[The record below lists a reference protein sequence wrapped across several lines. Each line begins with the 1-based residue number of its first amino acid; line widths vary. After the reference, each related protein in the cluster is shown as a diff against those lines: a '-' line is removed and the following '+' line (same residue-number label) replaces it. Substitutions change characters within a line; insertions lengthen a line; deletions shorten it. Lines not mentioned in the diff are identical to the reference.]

1 MKTFRIVKEWVKIGG
16 DTPDCEYVRFK
27 VEQRHHF
34 MWLFHWWK
42 APSFAPEPFRY
53 TDEAIYRVRDKY
65 PNAVIHDCYSEPK
78 VGG

>member
-1 MKTFRIVKEWVKIGG
+1 MKIFRIVKQWVKIKENE
-16 DTPDCEYVRFK
+16 CVRFK

-42 APSFAPEPFRY
+42 VPSFAPEPFKGPSQAV
-53 TDEAIYRVRDKY
+53 ECVRDKY

>member
-1 MKTFRIVKEWVKIGG
+1 MKTFRIVKDWVKIGEN
-16 DTPDCEYVRFK
+16 EYVRFK

-34 MWLFHWWK
+34 MWLFRWWK
-42 APSFAPEPFRY
+42 APNFAPEPFRY
-53 TDEAIYRVRDKY
+53 TDEAIQCVRYKY

>member
-1 MKTFRIVKEWVKIGG
+1 MKTFRIVKDWVKIG
-16 DTPDCEYVRFK
+16 ENEAVRYK

-42 APSFAPEPFRY
+42 VPSFAPEPFRY
-53 TDEAIYRVRDKY
+53 TDAAIYCVRDKY